1 MDYNELKDIAKKRG
15 YSLDEFCAAINVT
28 RQGLKKM
35 MDTGSMSLKTART
48 ICDLLQISP
57 MSFFDGLPLYI
68 NIGGHMQAGDNNR
81 MEVASRDREIEL
93 LREQLR
99 DKEEIINL
107 LKSNK

>member
-1 MDYNELKDIAKKRG
+1 MDYNELKDAARKRG
-15 YSLDEFCAAINVT
+15 YSLDEFCAEINVT

-68 NIGGHMQAGDNNR
+68 NIGGQMQAGNNNQ
-81 MEVASRDREIEL
+81 MVLEGKDREIEM
-93 LREQLR
+93 LRSQLA
-99 DKEEIINL
+99 DKEEIIRL
-107 LKSNK
+107 MKGKQ